1 VKRQEPVMAMVKL
14 DVVRYDMLAY
24 AEDMDMMAERKE
36 DLNECACIF
45 ADAVGLLGTK
55 NNGDKS
61 KR

>member
-1 VKRQEPVMAMVKL
+1 MAMVKL